1 MWLGLFVP
9 EVSAQTFDF
18 DEGIKVLTEGL
29 ISVKKEALRDK
40 KIAVFGIIES
50 KSRKRWDIS
59 SHIEDGIVDVL
70 VNEGY
75 TVIERRRIEDIIKEG
90 TKVVAFRESYPTES
104 TTSLKE
110 LSRARTRQTHW

>member
-29 ISVKKEALRDK
+29 ISVRKEALRDK

-75 TVIERRRIEDIIKEG
+75 TVIERRRIEDIIK
-90 TKVVAFRESYPTES
+90 
-104 TTSLKE
+104 KE
-110 LSRARTRQTHW
+110 LR